1 MANRVSVNTTNNE
14 VKVTPNQNTVTVNTT
29 SGNVTVTKPE
39 TEIVTVN
46 NQGPQ
51 GVPGNDGPGLSTPFS
66 GSAIITG
73 SLEITGS
80 TSFIGPTSIDGGT
93 AITGSLTVSDSFT
106 SVGPFSQSGESTFN
120 GDTVIT
126 GSLSVS
132 GGITGSISPSLELTP
147 IIEYLDTKIERQT
160 SDVSQTSFT
169 DAIGNVT
176 LTEAAIFESAKFATQ
191 PSGFPPIEKHDF
203 QYFINGVLI
212 PHSIVHVISEL
223 SGARVGVYFN
233 RDLLGYTL
241 ESTDVIT
248 VIGKFNPSAFSS
260 GFSNGFSRHVYSMVT
275 DLVTLIFN
283 KRDI

>member
-1 MANRVSVNTTNNE
+1 MANQVNVNTTTNQVN
-14 VKVTPNQNTVTVNTT
+14 VTQGVTQI
-29 SGNVTVTKPE
+29 VTVTA
-39 TEIVTVN
+39 
-46 NQGPQ
+46 QGPQ
-51 GVPGNDGPGLSTPFS
+51 GIQGNDGPGLSTPFS

-73 SLEITGS
+73 SLEVTGS
-80 TSFIGPTSIDGGT
+80 TSFIGPTSIEGDT
-93 AITGSLTVSDSFT
+93 VITGSLTVSGSNTFT
-106 SVGPFSQSGESTFN
+106 NIGPLSQSGESTFN

-147 IIEYLDTKIERQT
+147 IIEYLDTKVERQT

-169 DAIGNVT
+169 DAVGNVT
-176 LTEAAIFESAKFATQ
+176 LVEAAIFESAKFATQ
-191 PSGFPPIEKHDF
+191 PLGFPPIEKHDF

-212 PHSIVHVISEL
+212 PHSSVHRIDEL
-223 SGARVGVYFN
+223 SGARVGVYFD
-233 RDLLGYTL
+233 RGLLGDTL

>member
-1 MANRVSVNTTNNE
+1 MPNQVNVNTT
-14 VKVTPNQNTVTVNTT
+14 TNQ
-29 SGNVTVTKPE
+29 VTVTQGV
-39 TEIVTVN
+39 TQIVTVTA
-46 NQGPQ
+46 QGPQ
-51 GVPGNDGPGLSTPFS
+51 GVKGDTGPGLSAPFT
-66 GSAIITG
+66 GSAIISG
-73 SLEITGS
+73 SMDMIGRTSIGGPTFITGS
-80 TSFIGPTSIDGGT
+80 TIISGSTTTIISDSTI
-93 AITGSLTVSDSFT
+93 ITGSTTITGS
-106 SVGPFSQSGESTFN
+106 
-120 GDTVIT
+120 TVIT

-147 IIEYLDTKIERQT
+147 IIEYLDTKVERET

-169 DAIGNVT
+169 DATGNVT
-176 LTEAAIFESAKFATQ
+176 LVEAAIFESAKFATQ

-212 PHSIVHVISEL
+212 PHSKVHVISEL

-283 KRDI
+283 KRDF